1 MAIKYIYVMFDVM
14 TVLIVVV
21 YILQITGPQSEV
33 IVDLLRIYEEKFICQ
48 RKK

>member
-1 MAIKYIYVMFDVM
+1 MYIYVMFDVM